1 MAGFHGPGV
10 GAGMSGVR
18 LVGALGRDQTYVSP
32 GNLSYRKN
40 NGRRGGAREGG
51 VPCAGVGPGSGGS
64 RVKFQE
70 ELEQDGV
77 PLPKS
82 GVGMDAPNGAQTGAS
97 KTQRDRI
104 IEAVEVLRLLL
115 GQGVCSQVENLIQEH
130 IPPPQRLLLPI
141 PLLNLSVLS
150 ILPSCWKMK
159 ADLNKI
165 QGAEEKV
172 SKARLAVSKAEDDLS
187 ISQQEVRG
195 LTYQIDAHH
204 REDDARREKN
214 MSRGDDMEGVFVDE
228 IDSGE
233 DGGVQADGGKRRR
246 VGRFGGGSRPS
257 VPTPGYVM
265 ELLRGMSEEN
275 QATFMRNL
283 GSHGLDDVSS
293 LEGDKPQVGV
303 LGQDMTETPCL

>member
-1 MAGFHGPGV
+1 MPG
-10 GAGMSGVR
+10 
-18 LVGALGRDQTYVSP
+18 
-32 GNLSYRKN
+32 
-40 NGRRGGAREGG
+40 
-51 VPCAGVGPGSGGS
+51 AGVGPGSGGN
-64 RVKFQE
+64 RVNFQE

-130 IPPPQRLLLPI
+130 IPPPPKVTPPHSPTELERAQHLAKLLEDKARLE
-141 PLLNLSVLS
+141 
-150 ILPSCWKMK
+150 K
-159 ADLNKI
+159 KI
-165 QGAEEKV
+165 QGEEEKV

-187 ISQQEVRG
+187 ISQQELRG
-195 LTYQIDAHH
+195 LTFQIDAHH